1 MFVVAIETKFV
12 DGDPFQTHKSP
23 QIKARAIFHPK
34 TAVGKLNA
42 VMMPTILRID

>member
-12 DGDPFQTHKSP
+12 DGEPFQTHKSP
-23 QIKARAIFHPK
+23 QINARAIFHPK

-42 VMMPTILRID
+42 VIIPTILEIY